1 MKFATLITFSNGTT
15 RAITWS
21 NGREWKAEA
30 GKEAEY
36 CSFEVCWSRAQSF
49 GLLAFN
55 PKVICCPDDA
65 QFINS
70 TLEDEEFDELERYMH
85 LAKEITERND
95 KKKEA

>member
-36 CSFEVCWSRAQSF
+36 NSFEECWAQAQSF
-49 GLLAFN
+49 GLFAYN

-70 TLEDEEFDELERYMH
+70 TLEDEEYDELGRYGT
-85 LAKEITERND
+85 LGREIAERNN
-95 KKKEA
+95 KKKGA